1 MIFVPSILAVAIV
14 IIAGSFSHW
23 QNKHGLTFQR
33 LRKFYRDTAVI
44 VLNTV
49 IFLLLVN
56 ALLFVAFW
64 IKDSINNNKT
74 TEIYLLGDDSRWVAL
89 EKVYPD
95 SSRAEIKTLLNET
108 YSPARA
114 FLYEPFTEFKER
126 PYAGKYVNV
135 DRNGFRVS
143 KNQGPWPPNREQ
155 SITIF
160 LFGGST
166 AFGFGVPDNQT
177 IASYL
182 QEFLTSSGLKREVRV
197 YNFGQGSYY
206 STQERILFEKL
217 LVAGFRP
224 EMAIFIDGLNDAHH
238 YEDRPSSAT
247 RIEHALTGYP
257 VAWSQIFVKVPMVRA
272 ALAVKQ
278 GLGVSGNGEAAHTE
292 QERAQDEAACGNGTI
307 LQNVINRYVEN
318 KKIIETVA
326 FAYGVKTLFV
336 WQPVAVY
343 KYDQRYNLFAGD
355 YHQRKAC
362 VEGVYPRMAKF
373 LQQHPL
379 GVDFLWCADIQ
390 ENKVEPLYVDPLHYS
405 GKMSGILAKNIF
417 DMIKAQNLLPINDH

>member
-1 MIFVPSILAVAIV
+1 M
-14 IIAGSFSHW
+14 
-23 QNKHGLTFQR
+23 
-33 LRKFYRDTAVI
+33 I

-56 ALLFVAFW
+56 TLLFVAFW

-89 EKVYPD
+89 EKVYRIQVERRLKPCLMKHI
-95 SSRAEIKTLLNET
+95 RQQG
-108 YSPARA
+108 A

-126 PYAGKYVNV
+126 PYAGKVCQC
-135 DRNGFRVS
+135 GQKWLRVS

-224 EMAIFIDGLNDAHH
+224 EMAISIDGLNDAHH

-257 VAWSQIFVKVPMVRA
+257 VAWSQIFSKSANGSGCSSGQTRA
-272 ALAVKQ
+272 R
-278 GLGVSGNGEAAHTE
+278 GLRE
-292 QERAQDEAACGNGTI
+292 
-307 LQNVINRYVEN
+307 
-318 KKIIETVA
+318 
-326 FAYGVKTLFV
+326 
-336 WQPVAVY
+336 W
-343 KYDQRYNLFAGD
+343 
-355 YHQRKAC
+355 
-362 VEGVYPRMAKF
+362 
-373 LQQHPL
+373 
-379 GVDFLWCADIQ
+379 
-390 ENKVEPLYVDPLHYS
+390 
-405 GKMSGILAKNIF
+405 
-417 DMIKAQNLLPINDH
+417 